1 MPASDNSSLC
11 SLMYHPS
18 GAFRRDP
25 VGPEGTGSHRRP
37 GLRYGLKADGLRA
50 ARPSRR
56 LRTADGC
63 DDSSLKGHASATET
77 ADYPHLRTFTNR
89 HLPSGQKVTSRAGN
103 GGRTGRHSP
112 HRPTTPGTG
121 CRHPATDRLLLV
133 PAGYSSLDIG
143 KISRRIMASRNESGY
158 IRRGSY
164 VVRRSYV

>member
-18 GAFRRDP
+18 GAFRRDR

-63 DDSSLKGHASATET
+63 DDSSPKGHICATET
-77 ADYPHLRTFTNR
+77 ADYPHLRIFINHTP
-89 HLPSGQKVTSRAGN
+89 PSAQTVTSRAGSV
-103 GGRTGRHSP
+103 RLDVP
-112 HRPTTPGTG
+112 LL
-121 CRHPATDRLLLV
+121 PAPL
-133 PAGYSSLDIG
+133 A
-143 KISRRIMASRNESGY
+143 
-158 IRRGSY
+158 
-164 VVRRSYV
+164 

>member
-1 MPASDNSSLC
+1 MPASDSSSLC

-18 GAFRRDP
+18 GAS
-25 VGPEGTGSHRRP
+25 GGTRLAQRNWVDARP
-37 GLRYGLKADGLRA
+37 GPLYGLKADGLRA

-63 DDSSLKGHASATET
+63 DDSSLKGHTSATET

-112 HRPTTPGTG
+112 HRLTTPGTG
-121 CRHPATDRLLLV
+121 SRHPATDRLLLV
-133 PAGYSSLDIG
+133 PVGYSSLWQVVKNYG
-143 KISRRIMASRNESGY
+143 KSQ
-158 IRRGSY
+158 
-164 VVRRSYV
+164 